1 MLEVV
6 IKRFLSSNEDGFTLV
21 ELMVVVAIIGVLSA
35 IAVPNFKKY
44 QAKSKTS
51 EAKLQLSAAY
61 TAQQSF
67 YSDYDTYHVCLK
79 YMGYNP
85 TNEVAQRI
93 YAVGFGSDGTVAA
106 ITGTCAA
113 ATGSGPSDIAC
124 INGADVQNAAGS
136 CYIVN
141 ATSGETWFAAGK
153 RTGSAAAIT
162 TFTAANVGITAATA
176 AAVDTFK
183 MAAVGVIDIAF
194 AAATTASAFTI
205 DEDKKMI
212 QLRAGY

>member
-1 MLEVV
+1 MSKLL
-6 IKRFLSSNEDGFTLV
+6 RSQGGFTLV

-67 YSDYDTYHVCLK
+67 YSDYDAYGGCLQ
-79 YMGYNP
+79 YMGFNP

-93 YAVGFGSDGTVAA
+93 YALGFGSSTTAHTTAHQTLLNDNG
-106 ITGTCAA
+106 A
-113 ATGSGPSDIAC
+113 ATCTTNDI
-124 INGADVQNAAGS
+124 
-136 CYIVN
+136 
-141 ATSGETWFAAGK
+141 FAAGK
-153 RTGSAAAIT
+153 KTGTAAALT
-162 TFTAANVGITAATA
+162 TFTSTEGGTTAVTENA
-176 AAVDTFK
+176 FL
-183 MAAVGVIDIAF
+183 MAAVGIVDLNF
-194 AAATTASAFTI
+194 ATAATASAFTI
-205 DEDKKMI
+205 NQNKKLV